1 MLELAALLTQ
11 TRCEENGLEIVGC
24 YFASERLEKPGVS
37 PPVSDTVKSVAK
49 TIVENLK
56 SSGKDE
62 GSRRRCSTCRRLFV
76 FVLARSLLG
85 LEVLQSVLLKT
96 AL

>member
-1 MLELAALLTQ
+1 M
-11 TRCEENGLEIVGC
+11 
-24 YFASERLEKPGVS
+24 S

-76 FVLARSLLG
+76 FVLARLG